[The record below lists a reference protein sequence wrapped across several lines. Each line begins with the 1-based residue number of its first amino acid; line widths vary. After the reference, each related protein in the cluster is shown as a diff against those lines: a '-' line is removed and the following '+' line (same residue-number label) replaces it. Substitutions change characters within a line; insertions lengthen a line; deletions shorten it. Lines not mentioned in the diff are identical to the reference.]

1 MTKSFATFFRR
12 IFTQNWNLDPG
23 IDSTPR
29 AQQNAH
35 LIDQKRQQKY
45 RQKLFLKNLDEI
57 RNFPFRPDFRLIHGY
72 YIIIYKP

>member
-1 MTKSFATFFRR
+1 MTKSFVTFFRG
-12 IFTQNWNLDPG
+12 IFTQNWNLDPE

-45 RQKLFLKNLDEI
+45 RHPLF
-57 RNFPFRPDFRLIHGY
+57 F
-72 YIIIYKP
+72 